1 MEEPLLP
8 KGIIKQSI
16 KKAVIPVAG
25 LGTRLLPATKA
36 QPKEMLPIVDKPAV
50 HYVVEEALRS
60 GIESLLFV
68 TGRGKRALEDYFDYA
83 VELEQK
89 LAEKGDWESLE
100 LVREVAEYAR
110 IFYVRQKLPRGLGD
124 AVLCAEHFVGDEPFA
139 VLLADD
145 LISAETPCLAQLMQV
160 YRERGGAVIAVREV
174 PLEEVSSWGIVEVEE
189 VTAQVFRVRGL
200 VEKPDPECAP
210 SNLAIVGRY
219 LLPSSI
225 FEILKNTPPGKGGEV
240 QLTDALEKL
249 LEEEEIWALRFR
261 GEHFEVGSKLGYL
274 KANIALALKR
284 QELAP
289 DLYRFLKAF
298 LSDFQ
303 EGG

>member
-1 MEEPLLP
+1 MPQ
-8 KGIIKQSI
+8 GITKRSI

-89 LAEKGDWESLE
+89 LAERGDWESLE

-145 LISAETPCLAQLMQV
+145 LISAETPCLAQLMEV

-174 PLEEVSSWGIVEVEE
+174 ATEEVSSWGIVEAEE
-189 VTAQVFRVRGL
+189 VTAEVFRVRGL
-200 VEKPDPECAP
+200 VEKPDPKCAP

-219 LLPSSI
+219 LLPPSI
-225 FEILKNTPPGKGGEV
+225 FAILKDTPPGKGGEV
-240 QLTDALEKL
+240 QLTDALERL

-289 DLYRFLKAF
+289 DLFKFLKAF
-298 LSDFQ
+298 LSDLQ